1 MFKNS
6 IGNPYQIN
14 RFNIFYISHI
24 FLYTFTKNINKTAR
38 SKKWEVKGQ
47 RTWRNPF
54 YSQCHYKKG
63 MENMKREKT
72 DFALLKKL
80 FWAMFSLSACT
91 FGGGFVIV
99 SLMKKKVVEEH
110 HWLEEDEM
118 LDVTAIAQS
127 SPGPI
132 PVNASVI
139 LGYRLHGVLGS
150 LVAVCGTILPPMVLL
165 SLIAVFYD
173 QFRNNQIINTA
184 LTVMRAGV
192 AAVICDVVINLA
204 KNVIA
209 THKVLYIAL
218 MIITFIMAYFLSVSA
233 MIIILCC
240 LGTGII
246 CVLIN
251 LCKIRK
257 ETI

>member
-1 MFKNS
+1 M
-6 IGNPYQIN
+6 
-14 RFNIFYISHI
+14 
-24 FLYTFTKNINKTAR
+24 
-38 SKKWEVKGQ
+38 KK
-47 RTWRNPF
+47 
-54 YSQCHYKKG
+54 KKIDC
-63 MENMKREKT
+63 K
-72 DFALLKKL
+72 LLRQL
-80 FWAMFSLSACT
+80 FWSMFTLSACT

-139 LGYRLHGVLGS
+139 LGYRLHGVIGS
-150 LVAVCGTILPPMVLL
+150 LTAVAGTILPPMILL

-173 QFRNNQIINTA
+173 QFRTNRIINIA

-209 THKVLYIAL
+209 TRKILYIAL
-218 MIITFIMAYFLSVSA
+218 MIVTFIMGYFLDISA
-233 MIIILCC
+233 MVIILCC
-240 LGTGII
+240 LVTGII
-246 CVLIN
+246 CVIMDVMKN
-251 LCKIRK
+251 K
-257 ETI
+257 EDK